1 MSISGRQEL
10 IWRTREISSG
20 WQMDDRLHSQI
31 GMQASQI
38 ISVMRMARRRI
49 VWNFGI
55 AMVKDSNGMIRHV
68 VLKHIL
74 SVKCNNCFN
83 ARTFYSFLLPI
94 FKIENSKIIYEQQFF
109 YRLVCLPFIRKKY
122 QRMSRKKI
130 NEIERE

>member
-1 MSISGRQEL
+1 MSISGRREL

-55 AMVKDSNGMIRHV
+55 AMVKDSNGTIRHV

-74 SVKCNNCFN
+74 SVKCNNCFH
-83 ARTFYSFLLPI
+83 ARTFYPLLLPI
-94 FKIENSKIIYEQQFF
+94 FKIENSKIIYEQQIF
-109 YRLVCLPFIRKKY
+109 YRLFAFHPQENKRIR
-122 QRMSRKKI
+122 
-130 NEIERE
+130 E